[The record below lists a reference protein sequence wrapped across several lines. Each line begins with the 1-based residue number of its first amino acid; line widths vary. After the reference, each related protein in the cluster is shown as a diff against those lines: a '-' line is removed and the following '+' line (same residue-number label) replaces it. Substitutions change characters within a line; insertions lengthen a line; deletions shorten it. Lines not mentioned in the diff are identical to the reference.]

1 MATILTGLAF
11 GASLVASGVYQP
23 SVILGQLS
31 LENWHMIQSFLTA
44 TATSSILVTIAQ
56 SLNYATFKPRS
67 FSPIGFFARF
77 DGNIIGGM
85 LLGHGLALAGA
96 CPGTVLAQ
104 VALGIRSGYYALA
117 GAAAGGIVYSGVVKP
132 YLAGRKKSPAPKDEK
147 LAIHEVLGVSR
158 TAGFLGLETVLL
170 GVVGSTVLFTSLGPE
185 AKIHPVLGGIMIGG
199 ITQGI
204 SILSRKSLIG
214 ISTGFE
220 EVGDWFWSLVR
231 GEGSPSYTSILFSA
245 AVMAGSWLTAHF
257 VPELGQVVGVEV
269 APASAAL
276 GGALMV
282 IGSRIAGGCTSGH
295 GVSGMSLLSVSSA
308 LTIGVAV
315 VWGCIAVKFI
325 L

>member
-1 MATILTGLAF
+1 
-11 GASLVASGVYQP
+11 
-23 SVILGQLS
+23 
-31 LENWHMIQSFLTA
+31 
-44 TATSSILVTIAQ
+44 
-56 SLNYATFKPRS
+56 
-67 FSPIGFFARF
+67 
-77 DGNIIGGM
+77 M

-117 GAAAGGIVYSGVVKP
+117 GAAAGGIVYSGIVKP
-132 YLAGRKKSPAPKDEK
+132 YLAGRKKAPAPKDEK

-158 TAGFLGLETVLL
+158 TAGFLGLEAVLL

-199 ITQGI
+199 VTQGI

-220 EVGDWFWSLVR
+220 EVGDWFWSLLR

-269 APASAAL
+269 APANAAL